1 MDARQKGFLL
11 TALGVLIISPDAL
24 LLRLIDIP
32 PEQLVLWRGLL
43 NIIGFWL
50 IVVARY
56 RRHWFR
62 SYLACGKTG
71 LGCAL
76 LFTFSTL
83 GFVLGNHFT
92 KAGNVLVILASS
104 PLIAALLS
112 RVFLGERLPLHTW
125 LAIIACLFG
134 ISLIVLDDAGSGST
148 TGNLLALMAA
158 VGLAGN
164 LTLAR
169 SKPGTDMS
177 PMLALSGLFT
187 FLLTF
192 AWSGRVM
199 LPGAVDMGWL
209 ILLCLILLPIG
220 FTLIQRGPLYL
231 PSAEVSLLM
240 LLETVF
246 GTLLV
251 WLFLSE
257 RPGNLGLL
265 GGAIVLLAMVVKS
278 AIDRR
283 KQRQQVRQFQ
293 TTETSC

>member
-1 MDARQKGFLL
+1 MDNHQKGLLL

-24 LLRLIDIP
+24 LLRLVNVP

-43 NIIGFWL
+43 NMLGFWL
-50 IVVARY
+50 IVVARH
-56 RRHWFR
+56 RRHWPQAFR
-62 SYLACGKTG
+62 VCGLTG
-71 LGCAL
+71 VGCAL
-76 LFTFSTL
+76 LFTLGTF

-92 KAGNVLVILASS
+92 KAGNVLVILACS

-112 RVFLGERLPLHTW
+112 RVFLHERLPLRTW
-125 LAIIACLFG
+125 VAIIACLLG
-134 ISLIVLDDAGSGST
+134 IGLIVLDDAGSGSL
-148 TGNLLALMAA
+148 TGSLLALLAA
-158 VGLAGN
+158 LGLAGN

-169 SKPGTDMS
+169 SKPGVDMS

-187 FLLTF
+187 ALLTF
-192 AWSGRVM
+192 AWSGQII
-199 LPGAVDMGWL
+199 LPEGASLGWL
-209 ILLCLILLPIG
+209 VLLCLVLLPAG

-257 RPGNLGLL
+257 RPSNLGLV
-265 GGAIVLLAMVVKS
+265 GGAIVLLAMIIKAVLE
-278 AIDRR
+278 RR
-283 KQRQQVRQFQ
+283 PLAVNPVRA
-293 TTETSC
+293 

>member
-1 MDARQKGFLL
+1 MDHHQKGLLL

-24 LLRLIDIP
+24 LLRIISIP
-32 PEQLVLWRGLL
+32 ADQLVLWRGLL
-43 NIIGFWL
+43 NVLGFWL

-62 SYLACGKTG
+62 AYLACGRAG

-76 LFTFSTL
+76 LFTVSTL

-92 KAGNVLVILASS
+92 SAGNVLVILASA

-112 RVFLGERLPLHTW
+112 RLFLHERLPLRTW
-125 LAIIACLFG
+125 LAIGACLAG
-134 ISLIVLDDAGSGST
+134 ISLIVLDDAGEGSLL
-148 TGNLLALMAA
+148 GNALALMAA

-169 SKPGTDMS
+169 SRPGVDMS
-177 PMLALSGLFT
+177 PMLTLGGLGTALLA
-187 FLLTF
+187 L
-192 AWSGRVM
+192 AWSGEVM
-199 LPGAVDMGWL
+199 LPDAANLGWL
-209 ILLCLILLPIG
+209 LLLCLVLMPAG
-220 FTLIQRGPLYL
+220 FTLIQQGPLYL
-231 PSAEVSLLM
+231 PSAEVSLLL

-257 RPGNLGLL
+257 RPSDQGLL
-265 GGAIVLLAMVVKS
+265 GGAMVLLAMAVKS
-278 AIDRR
+278 MLDRR
-283 KQRQQVRQFQ
+283 QQKKRRLKPGM
-293 TTETSC
+293 TS

>member
-1 MDARQKGFLL
+1 MDNHQKGLLL

-24 LLRLIDIP
+24 LLRLISIP
-32 PEQLVLWRGLL
+32 PDQLVLWRGLL
-43 NIIGFWL
+43 SVLGFWL
-50 IVVARY
+50 IMVARY

-62 SYLACGKTG
+62 ACLACGPAG

-76 LFTFSTL
+76 LFTCSTL

-92 KAGNVLVILASS
+92 KAGNVLVILAAS

-112 RVFLGERLPLHTW
+112 RLFLHERLPLRTW
-125 LAIIACLFG
+125 LAIAACLLG
-134 ISLIVLDDAGSGST
+134 IGLIVLEDTGDGSV
-148 TGNLLALMAA
+148 TGNLLAFMAA
-158 VGLAGN
+158 LGLAGN

-177 PMLALSGLFT
+177 PMLAVSGLFT

-192 AWSGRVM
+192 AWSGHIM
-199 LPGAVDMGWL
+199 LPGATDMSWL
-209 ILLCLILLPIG
+209 ILLCLILLPAG

-257 RPGNLGLL
+257 RPGNQGLL
-265 GGAIVLLAMVVKS
+265 GGAMVLLAMLAK
-278 AIDRR
+278 IILDRR
-283 KQRQQVRQFQ
+283 SLNAAPARA
-293 TTETSC
+293 

>member
-1 MDARQKGFLL
+1 MDNHQKGLLL

-24 LLRLIDIP
+24 LLRIVSVP
-32 PEQLVLWRGLL
+32 PDQLVLWRGLL
-43 NIIGFWL
+43 NMLGFWL
-50 IVVARY
+50 IVVARH
-56 RRHWFR
+56 RAAWPDAFR
-62 SYLACGKTG
+62 VCGLTG

-76 LFTFSTL
+76 LFTLSTF

-92 KAGNVLVILASS
+92 KAGNVLVILAST

-112 RVFLGERLPLHTW
+112 RVFLHERLPLRTW
-125 LAIIACLFG
+125 LAIVACLFG
-134 ISLIVLDDAGSGST
+134 ISLIVLDDTGSGSL
-148 TGNLLALMAA
+148 TGSLLAMLAA
-158 VGLAGN
+158 LGLAGN

-169 SKPGTDMS
+169 SKPGVDMS

-192 AWSGRVM
+192 GWSGHIMQPAVADLGWLVLLCLVM
-199 LPGAVDMGWL
+199 LPA
-209 ILLCLILLPIG
+209 G

-257 RPGNLGLL
+257 RPSNQGLV
-265 GGAIVLLAMVVKS
+265 GGTIVLLAMIIK
-278 AIDRR
+278 AMLE
-283 KQRQQVRQFQ
+283 RQPLAANPVRA
-293 TTETSC
+293 